1 MKKIGFGKKKKY
13 VVLTEKEYKDIR
25 EELYEAAWRLFSL
38 KTITIDELNSVN
50 PEYRAVI
57 VDRVKMHVNE
67 IDDHV
72 ENARDIL
79 RS

>member
-1 MKKIGFGKKKKY
+1 MKKIGFGKKKY

-50 PEYRAVI
+50 PEYRHVI

>member
-1 MKKIGFGKKKKY
+1 MKKIGFGKKKY
-13 VVLTEKEYKDIR
+13 VVLTEKEYKDTR

>member
-1 MKKIGFGKKKKY
+1 MKKIGFGKKKY

-38 KTITIDELNSVN
+38 KTVTIDELNSVN
-50 PEYRAVI
+50 PEYRNVI

>member
-1 MKKIGFGKKKKY
+1 MKKIGFGKKKY

-38 KTITIDELNSVN
+38 KTVTIDELNSAK
-50 PEYRAVI
+50 PEYRTVI

>member
-1 MKKIGFGKKKKY
+1 MKKIGFGKKKY

>member
-1 MKKIGFGKKKKY
+1 MKKIGFGKKKY
-13 VVLTEKEYKDIR
+13 VIVTEKEYKDLR

-38 KTITIDELNSVN
+38 KTITIDELNSAN

-57 VDRVKMHVNE
+57 VDRVKTHVNE

-79 RS
+79 RC

>member
-1 MKKIGFGKKKKY
+1 MKKIGFGKKKY
-13 VVLTEKEYKDIR
+13 VVVTEKEYKDLR

-38 KTITIDELNSVN
+38 KTITIDELNSAN

-57 VDRVKMHVNE
+57 VDRVKTHVNE

-79 RS
+79 RC

>member
-1 MKKIGFGKKKKY
+1 MKKIGFGKKKY

-38 KTITIDELNSVN
+38 KTVTIDELNSTN

>member
-1 MKKIGFGKKKKY
+1 MKKIGFGKKKY

-38 KTITIDELNSVN
+38 KTVTIDELNSVN
-50 PEYRAVI
+50 SEYRNVI

>member
-1 MKKIGFGKKKKY
+1 MKKIGFGKKKY
-13 VVLTEKEYKDIR
+13 VVLSEKEYKDIR

-38 KTITIDELNSVN
+38 KTVTIDELNSVN
-50 PEYRAVI
+50 SEYRNVI

>member
-1 MKKIGFGKKKKY
+1 MKKIGFGKKKY

-57 VDRVKMHVNE
+57 VDRVKMYVNE

>member
-1 MKKIGFGKKKKY
+1 MKKIGFGKKKY

-38 KTITIDELNSVN
+38 KTVTIDELNSTK

-67 IDDHV
+67 IDNHV

-79 RS
+79 RC

>member
-1 MKKIGFGKKKKY
+1 MKKIGFGKKKY

-38 KTITIDELNSVN
+38 KTVTIDELNSAK

-57 VDRVKMHVNE
+57 VGRVKMHVNE

>member
-1 MKKIGFGKKKKY
+1 MKKIGFGKKKY

-38 KTITIDELNSVN
+38 KTVTIDELNSVN

>member
-1 MKKIGFGKKKKY
+1 MKKIGFGKKKY

-38 KTITIDELNSVN
+38 KTVTIDELNSVN
-50 PEYRAVI
+50 PEYRNVI

-67 IDDHV
+67 IDNHV

-79 RS
+79 RC